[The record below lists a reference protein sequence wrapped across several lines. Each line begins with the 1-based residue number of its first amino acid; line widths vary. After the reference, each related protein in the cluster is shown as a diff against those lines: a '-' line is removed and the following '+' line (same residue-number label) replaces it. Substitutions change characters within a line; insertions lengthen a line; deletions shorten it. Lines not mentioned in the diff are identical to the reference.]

1 MNALNTLVHLGPLNG
16 GVLAT
21 FLVLVLGAVAVSL
34 HRVHRG
40 EPVPVLPLTVV
51 LLLPLLFSTWAST
64 WQYDHALTY
73 TVDVPNPEKQR
84 FIADMLSRVLAT
96 QVWSGAIAALGA
108 VGLLGGSLALTV
120 RGERPRWL
128 LGGIA
133 TALGLG
139 LVMVATVSLG
149 AHPALLTAVRVGG
162 YGLAAAISVWAL
174 IAAHRKGPGRQL
186 ATLVALALPLAVA
199 GLDVMTVG
207 GLAIEQFVVVARLP
221 VAEKQEALRAAL
233 AVLDGLQS
241 SAWVGL
247 VAASG
252 VSLCGALL
260 TRRGQQL
267 ATFASLAAVLLASVA
282 GVATSTA
289 WALAFY

>member
-108 VGLLGGSLALTV
+108 VGLLGGSLA
-120 RGERPRWL
+120 
-128 LGGIA
+128 A
-133 TALGLG
+133 ALCQ
-139 LVMVATVSLG
+139 LVQQSVSL
-149 AHPALLTAVRVGG
+149 HTDL
-162 YGLAAAISVWAL
+162 
-174 IAAHRKGPGRQL
+174 
-186 ATLVALALPLAVA
+186 
-199 GLDVMTVG
+199 
-207 GLAIEQFVVVARLP
+207 LAIFV
-221 VAEKQEALRAAL
+221 
-233 AVLDGLQS
+233 AVGI
-241 SAWVGL
+241 
-247 VAASG
+247 
-252 VSLCGALL
+252 VSQVIFL
-260 TRRGQQL
+260 TNVENIQHGH
-267 ATFASLAAVLLASVA
+267 S
-282 GVATSTA
+282 
-289 WALAFY
+289 

>member
-1 MNALNTLVHLGPLNG
+1 
-16 GVLAT
+16 
-21 FLVLVLGAVAVSL
+21 
-34 HRVHRG
+34 
-40 EPVPVLPLTVV
+40 
-51 LLLPLLFSTWAST
+51 
-64 WQYDHALTY
+64 
-73 TVDVPNPEKQR
+73 
-84 FIADMLSRVLAT
+84 
-96 QVWSGAIAALGA
+96 
-108 VGLLGGSLALTV
+108 
-120 RGERPRWL
+120 
-128 LGGIA
+128 
-133 TALGLG
+133 
-139 LVMVATVSLG
+139 MVATVSLG